1 MEYGNN
7 YRRLMRSITDRKI
20 AGVCGGL
27 AKYLNVDPTV
37 IRIIFLIA
45 LLCGSIGFWAYLIIW
60 IAAPEENRLENK

>member
-1 MEYGNN
+1 MESNN

-37 IRIIFLIA
+37 VRIIFLIA
-45 LLCGSIGFWAYLIIW
+45 LLCGSLGFWAYIIIW
-60 IAAPEENRLENK
+60 IAAPEENRIENQ